1 MVSWVS
7 RWVTVQGRAWR
18 KAIVTYEDNPPTL
31 RCCGDEDRSTQSL
44 RRQALSQALCARA
57 NVTVDLAELA
67 FADPSLMLDL
77 MMVSRRL
84 RKAGRILTLRGA
96 QPDISVLIE
105 YVGLHR
111 LPGVTIAPAPTPA

>member
-1 MVSWVS
+1 LYPGGS
-7 RWVTVQGRAWR
+7 TPR
-18 KAIVTYEDNPPTL
+18 KVGGAIVTFEDNPPTL

-44 RRQALSQALCARA
+44 RRRALSQALCAPQD
-57 NVTVDLAELA
+57 VVVDLAELA

-77 MMVSRRL
+77 AMIARRL
-84 RKAGRILTLRGA
+84 RKAGGELILRGA

-111 LPGVTIAPAPTPA
+111 LPGVTVAPASAHI